1 MNNNGF
7 TNETEF
13 SEYLNNKNISDLN
26 ANLKRFILEI
36 FSLDTN
42 TNALIKCEKIG
53 GRNKGDIV
61 ISINSVQKTIS
72 LKIGSGNS
80 VHQEPVESFISFL
93 KNQFDLDDET
103 SNCIRLFI
111 WGDKTLDGTGL
122 GPDRID
128 ARKFKKE
135 NPEITERIQNY
146 FNEHKRELIKRFA
159 IEGVNCQSTIDYIYH
174 GDIESGHWI
183 SSEALIE
190 WALDEQNESHGAIS
204 VGALTFQAWNRNING
219 GFVSE
224 KKRGVIQLKWGSL
237 EDDLIKLY
245 E

>member
-7 TNETEF
+7 TNETDLRD
-13 SEYLNNKNISDLN
+13 YLNNRKISDLN
-26 ANLKRFILEI
+26 DNLKRFILEI
-36 FSLDTN
+36 FSLN
-42 TNALIKCEKIG
+42 TNADTLITCEKVG

-72 LKIGSGNS
+72 LKMGSGNS
-80 VHQEPVESFISFL
+80 VHQEPVEPFISFL
-93 KNQFDLDDET
+93 KNEFDLDDET
-103 SNCIRLFI
+103 SDCIRLFI
-111 WGDKTLDGTGL
+111 WGDKTLNGTGL
-122 GPDRID
+122 GPDRLT
-128 ARKFKKE
+128 AREFKNE
-135 NPEITERIQNY
+135 NPEIVERIQKY
-146 FNEHKRELIKRFA
+146 FDKHKRELINRFA
-159 IEGVNCQSTIDYIYH
+159 VEGVNCQSKIDYIYH
-174 GDIESGHWI
+174 GNIERGHWI
-183 SSEALIE
+183 SSEKLIE
-190 WALDEQNESHGAIS
+190 WALDEQNVSHGAIS